1 MHSAHHNTE
10 AKHSRYTQPL
20 QHIYHSTV
28 ALIKQSNTQPGT
40 DNLIHRKTDRQ
51 TKRERERQ
59 TETERERERE
69 RERETDRETE
79 REINRQT
86 KAPRT
91 NI

>member
-51 TKRERERQ
+51 TDRARERQ
-59 TETERERERE
+59 TDRNRKRERERE
-69 RERETDRETE
+69 RDRERDRERE
-79 REINRQT
+79 
-86 KAPRT
+86 K
-91 NI
+91 